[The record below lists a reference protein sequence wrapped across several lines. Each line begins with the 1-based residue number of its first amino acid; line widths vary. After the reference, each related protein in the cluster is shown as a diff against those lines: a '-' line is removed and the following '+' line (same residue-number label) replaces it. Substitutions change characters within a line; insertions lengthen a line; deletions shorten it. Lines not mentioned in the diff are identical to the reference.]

1 MTAIKLGFYYAK
13 AALQV
18 SFINNITVMGH
29 DDDKISISINYYM

>member
-18 SFINNITVMGH
+18 SFINNITVIGH
-29 DDDKISISINYYM
+29 DDKISISINYNM

>member
-18 SFINNITVMGH
+18 SFINNITVIGH
-29 DDDKISISINYYM
+29 DKISISINYYM